1 MDDLKIVSPPLPAP
15 ADEAIAWARQA
26 GHASGSAGSPPVPS
40 GWCAIYSKAWTEG
53 WREGNARRKPSGW
66 SAMQIDYEWKDR
78 DVRRAS
84 S

>member
-1 MDDLKIVSPPLPAP
+1 MEFRLVTPPTPQP
-15 ADEAIAWARQA
+15 TDEAIGWARACGREA
-26 GHASGSAGSPPVPS
+26 GIQGSPPVPS

-78 DVRRAS
+78 DV
-84 S
+84 